1 MALDDLYREVIMEH
15 YRSPRNHTE
24 LDDPSFSLTLTNPLC
39 GDEITLYLRIADGR
53 VVDVTFLGRGCS
65 ISQASASLMT
75 EAIKGKTITEAV
87 EIMHHFR
94 GMMRGEHHEDDEI
107 LGDLVA
113 LSGVVKFPIRVKCA
127 ILPWEALRQTLTPDQ
142 PPEQLS

>member
-24 LDDPSFSLTLTNPLC
+24 LGDATVSLTLTNPLC
-39 GDEITLYLRIADGR
+39 GDEITLYARI
-53 VVDVTFLGRGCS
+53 VDDRIEEVAFLGRGCS

-75 EAIKGKTITEAV
+75 EAIKGRSLEEAV
-87 EIMHHFR
+87 KIMSDFR
-94 GMMRGEHHEDDEI
+94 GMMRGEPYEDDES

-113 LSGVVKFPIRVKCA
+113 LSGVVKFPVRVKCA
-127 ILPWEALRQTLTPDQ
+127 VLPWEALRQIIQPDQ
-142 PPEQLS
+142 APE